1 MSEEWCVVCDCVT
14 VECAVERS
22 EVDVRTGGG
31 WEEDGRR
38 MGAHMNTK
46 KMRIFLRTPSPG
58 CCHHR

>member
-31 WEEDGRR
+31 WEEDGSPYEYKED
-38 MGAHMNTK
+38 AH
-46 KMRIFLRTPSPG
+46 LPSHPLTWLLPP
-58 CCHHR
+58 